1 MGEGGLLGRGCQP
14 AAGDARCVLQVE
26 AVLNCAS
33 TAVAALLGRVVA
45 VVVIAVEIVVVVV
58 AIKFGAFMLSTN
70 VFQDG
75 FAALMAD
82 DETVAA
88 AGWH

>member
-1 MGEGGLLGRGCQP
+1 MLVGVHSDMNPEGFTISDP
-14 AAGDARCVLQVE
+14 
-26 AVLNCAS
+26 S
-33 TAVAALLGRVVA
+33 TALLVAIAL
-45 VVVIAVEIVVVVV
+45 IVVVVV